1 MFVQTYCFCDAKVNR
16 LPQGTAIK
24 FPAVV
29 NHEAIVAYDVY
40 GQQVLLEKSKKYG
53 KPTVTNP
60 EEYRGIPFVISRNPS
75 SPAHGVRI
83 VKHAYAEIQAGGT
96 QWTPFDNCQDF
107 VSRAYAGRNGSE
119 TRNFVLGALAL
130 AGLVGI
136 AAASSSR

>member
-1 MFVQTYCFCDAKVNR
+1 MFVQTYCFCDANVNR

-24 FPAVV
+24 FPPVV
-29 NHEAIVAYDVY
+29 NHEAIVGYDVH

-75 SPAHGVRI
+75 SPAHAVRI

>member
-1 MFVQTYCFCDAKVNR
+1 MFVETYYFCDANLNR

-24 FPAVV
+24 FPSMIR
-29 NHEAIVAYDVY
+29 HEAIIAYDFY

-60 EEYRGIPFVISRNPS
+60 EEYRGIPFEISRTPS
-75 SPAHGVRI
+75 SPAHGIQI
-83 VKHAYAEIQAGGT
+83 VERAYAETQGGGT
-96 QWTPFDNCQDF
+96 KWTPLDNCQDF

-119 TRNFVLGALAL
+119 TRNFVFAALAL
-130 AGLVGI
+130 AGLVGL

>member
-1 MFVQTYCFCDAKVNR
+1 MFVQTYCFCDANVNR
-16 LPQGTAIK
+16 LPQGTVIK

-29 NHEAIVAYDVY
+29 NHEAIVAYDCY

-83 VKHAYAEIQAGGT
+83 VKNAYAEIQAGGT

>member
-1 MFVQTYCFCDAKVNR
+1 MFVQTYCFCDGNMNP

-24 FPAVV
+24 FPSVV
-29 NHEAIVAYDVY
+29 NHEAIIAYDFCS
-40 GQQVLLEKSKKYG
+40 QQVLLEKSKKYG

-75 SPAHGVRI
+75 SPAHGIRI
-83 VKHAYAEIQAGGT
+83 VEHAYAEIQAGGT

-119 TRNFVLGALAL
+119 TRNFILGALAV

-136 AAASSSR
+136 AAASSR